1 MRPGGI
7 QDAHSSNEHH
17 CPVDTDP
24 EDPVIAKKQLP
35 MPAAKRLTKADADKL
50 TRVMMK
56 IESLRPKMG
65 EAFEV
70 FYALSS
76 PYHSVAFVKSLI
88 DTTRTLRDDV
98 NAINLLLEHKEDAG
112 TAKDLHTRVKDHLRF
127 AERKLEF
134 VEELEQWTASHKSD
148 METILGADCD
158 DDATFF
164 IRVR

>member
-7 QDAHSSNEHH
+7 QDVSFEHGFQS
-17 CPVDTDP
+17 PVDTDP
-24 EDPVIAKKQLP
+24 VTRHDELP

-56 IESLRPKMG
+56 IESLRPKLE

-70 FYALSS
+70 FYALNS

-88 DTTRTLRDDV
+88 DTTRTLRDDA
-98 NAINLLLEHKEDAG
+98 NAIILLLEHKEDAG

>member
-1 MRPGGI
+1 MNFFDGFQR
-7 QDAHSSNEHH
+7 
-17 CPVDTDP
+17 PVDTDP
-24 EDPVIAKKQLP
+24 VSVYEQLP

-56 IESLRPKMG
+56 IESLRPKLCK
-65 EAFEV
+65 ACEV
-70 FYALSS
+70 FYAPNS
-76 PYHSVAFVKSLI
+76 PYYSVAFVKSLI
-88 DTTRTLRDDV
+88 DTTRTLRDDA
-98 NAINLLLEHKEDAG
+98 NAIILLLEHKEDAG

-134 VEELEQWTASHKSD
+134 VEELEHWTASHKSD

>member
-7 QDAHSSNEHH
+7 QDVSFEHGFQS
-17 CPVDTDP
+17 PVDTH
-24 EDPVIAKKQLP
+24 PVTVYEKLP

-56 IESLRPKMG
+56 IESLRPKLE
-65 EAFEV
+65 EACKV
-70 FYALSS
+70 FYAPNS

-98 NAINLLLEHKEDAG
+98 KAINLLLEHKEDAG
-112 TAKDLHTRVKDHLRF
+112 TAKNLHTRVKDHLRF

-134 VEELEQWTASHKSD
+134 VLQLEQWTASHKSY